1 MRRGRRFERSQVRAV
16 PSPLPA
22 GVNGQETTLRPIV
35 LITGL
40 RGFTGRY
47 LDATL
52 RTRGARVVGLV
63 QGVAEGPDEVAC
75 DLTDA
80 ASLRE
85 AVARVQPTHVAHLAA
100 LSFVGHGDSRAFYD
114 VNLFGTLNLLESL
127 AALPVPPG
135 KVLIASSANVYGT
148 PGVEVIDESVC
159 PAPVNHYANSKLAM
173 EHMARTWFERL
184 PIVMTRPFNYTGVGQ
199 DEKFLIPKIV
209 SHFKRR
215 APFIELGNLD
225 VSRDFSDVRDVATM
239 YTALL
244 LDAEGVEGQTLNVC
258 SGRAHSLRDILGM
271 AERICG
277 HSVEIRVNP
286 AFVRANEVPRLLGSG
301 RKLQQY
307 TGLTPQIP
315 MEQTLRWMLNGESP

>member
-1 MRRGRRFERSQVRAV
+1 M
-16 PSPLPA
+16 
-22 GVNGQETTLRPIV
+22 RPIV

-63 QGVAEGPDEVAC
+63 QGVAQGPDEVAC

-100 LSFVGHGDSRAFYD
+100 LSFVGHGDARAFYD

-225 VSRDFSDVRDVATM
+225 VSRDFSDVRDVVAA
-239 YTALL
+239 YVALL
-244 LDAEGVEGQTLNVC
+244 DSDARSDVFNVC
-258 SGRAHSLRDILGM
+258 SGEATALRDALRMM
-271 AERICG
+271 AEISG
-277 HSVEIRVNP
+277 HDMDVRVNP
-286 AFVRANEVPRLLGSG
+286 AFVRANEIPVLRGDP
-301 RKLQQY
+301 RKLQARTGHTSRIPLRDTLHWMY
-307 TGLTPQIP
+307 TATPP
-315 MEQTLRWMLNGESP
+315 AA